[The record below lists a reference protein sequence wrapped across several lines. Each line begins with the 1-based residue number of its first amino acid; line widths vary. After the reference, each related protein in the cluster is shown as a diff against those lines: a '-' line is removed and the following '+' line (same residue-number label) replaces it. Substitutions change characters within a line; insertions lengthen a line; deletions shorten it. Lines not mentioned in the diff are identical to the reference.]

1 MNQKKMFPWLMWF
14 GWSGL
19 SGCLKNQGDGGSG
32 CGQNGRARLGWVL
45 GGWGWGRL
53 ADLPEFRFL
62 LLRKEGIK
70 VLACNYSQSLL
81 CICNRFS
88 FSIFNL
94 LGSKMFYIC
103 MYGFDT
109 RWTNYFCVS
118 CI

>member
-1 MNQKKMFPWLMWF
+1 MWSK
-14 GWSGL
+14 WSGL
-19 SGCLKNQGDGGSG
+19 
-32 CGQNGRARLGWVL
+32 AWFGWVL

-88 FSIFNL
+88 FSIYLDLKCFIYVCMGL
-94 LGSKMFYIC
+94 IQGGQTIFVSVVFELGGMNAPRQFDCGFY
-103 MYGFDT
+103 
-109 RWTNYFCVS
+109 S
-118 CI
+118 L